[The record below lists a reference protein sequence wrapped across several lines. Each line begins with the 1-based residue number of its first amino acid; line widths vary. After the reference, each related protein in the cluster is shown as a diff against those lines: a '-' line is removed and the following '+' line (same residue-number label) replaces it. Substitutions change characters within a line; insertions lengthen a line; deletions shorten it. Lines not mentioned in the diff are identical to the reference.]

1 MADGNIEMTFN
12 FGTLEAP
19 PRTGDGSTKK
29 RFRIALLGDFSGRSA
44 KGEVEIGEDLAR
56 RRPIKFDIDTVEKVI
71 AGFGTTLVLPI
82 GKKGAGIEVELS
94 NLDALHP
101 DELYENVEMFEGLV
115 ALRRRLSSA
124 STSKGTVTELREWGK
139 EFGQPVNPPSRR
151 SGGNAVPA
159 DRKLTDFQ
167 KLIGGKAKRQAEAS
181 PADELISRVVGPYIQ
196 KLPGNDVSEM
206 QEAVDEALSGAMRLV
221 LHHPEFQSLE
231 SQWRTLDLIARS
243 VETDQ
248 TLDIVLYDIS
258 AEELAA
264 DLAAVEDLTTSGFCE
279 LLRESTPDGR
289 GPFSAVCALYTF
301 EETPPHAEILGR
313 IAKVAAHNNVA
324 FFAAISPGFME
335 TPADERHELVA
346 KSWDAMR
353 ALPEA
358 AYVGLV
364 TPRFLLRRPYG
375 AKTEPIYEFE
385 FEEFTESE
393 GLSGML
399 WANPVALVTILL
411 AKSWRKN
418 GASLGLGSIMSLGEI
433 PYIFVNDKY
442 GDQVALP
449 CTERMLTQTKA
460 QAVQTRGFMPVIAVK
475 GRDEVRLG
483 NFNALSGKT
492 ILGPW
497 SDVPPPTPKPAATRS
512 AAPSAADEESAGGG
526 DDDLD
531 ALLSGLGGDDAPAS
545 SGGDDDLDALLA
557 GLGGDD
563 TPTSDGGG
571 DDDLDAL
578 LASFGDTSDDDTSS
592 DDEMDPELAAL
603 LADL

>member
-1 MADGNIEMTFN
+1 MADGTIEMTFN
-12 FGTLEAP
+12 FGKLEAP
-19 PRTGDGSTKK
+19 RREDDGSTKK
-29 RFRIALLGDFSGRSA
+29 RFRIALFGDFSGRSA
-44 KGEVEIGEDLAR
+44 RGEVEIGEDLAR

-71 AGFGTTLVLPI
+71 AGFGTTVVLPI
-82 GKKGAGIEVELS
+82 GKKGAGIEVELP

-115 ALRRRLSSA
+115 ALKRRLSSS
-124 STSKGTVTELREWGK
+124 STSRGTVTELREWGK
-139 EFGQPVNPPSRR
+139 EFGQKVNPPSRR
-151 SGGNAVPA
+151 SAGNVVPA
-159 DRKLTDFQ
+159 DRKLSDFE
-167 KLIGGKAKRQAEAS
+167 KLVGGKARRKAEAS

-196 KLPGNDVSEM
+196 KLPGDDVSEM
-206 QEAVDEALSGAMRLV
+206 EEAVDEALSGAMRLV

-243 VETDQ
+243 VESDQ

-313 IAKVAAHNNVA
+313 IAKVAAHQNIA
-324 FFAAISPGFME
+324 FFAAISPAFME
-335 TPADERHELVA
+335 TPADDRHPLVA
-346 KSWDAMR
+346 GSWDALR

-358 AYVGLV
+358 AHVGLV

-375 AKTEPIYEFE
+375 TKTDPIFEFE
-385 FEEFTESE
+385 FEEFSESE

-418 GASLGLGSIMSLGEI
+418 GPSLGLGSVMTLGEI
-433 PYIFVNDKY
+433 PYIFVNDRY
-442 GDQVALP
+442 GDQIALP

-460 QAVQTRGFMPVIAVK
+460 QAVQTRGFMPVLAVK
-475 GRDEVRLG
+475 GRDEVRLS
-483 NFNALSGKT
+483 NFNGLSGSP
-492 ILGPW
+492 IVGPW
-497 SDVPPPTPKPAATRS
+497 SDVPPPKPKPESAPSS
-512 AAPSAADEESAGGG
+512 AAAESDDSDDETRI

-531 ALLSGLGGDDAPAS
+531 LDSLMAGLGEDDETPS
-545 SGGDDDLDALLA
+545 GDDDLDALLA
-557 GLGGDD
+557 G
-563 TPTSDGGG
+563 
-571 DDDLDAL
+571 
-578 LASFGDTSDDDTSS
+578 FGESDDSESS
-592 DDEMDPELAAL
+592 DDSDDDEMDPELAAL